1 MAFRFTPIFHK
12 LLILKKLKK
21 NILKEGEISNK
32 KLLTPGNLS
41 PLFIILI

>member
-12 LLILKKLKK
+12 LLIFEKFKKK
-21 NILKEGEISNK
+21 ILKEEEISNK
-32 KLLTPGNLS
+32 KLLAPGTLS